1 MASQV
6 LEAWTCWMFIWDL
19 HNRHA
24 TVSCSPLESR
34 IGVAKAAGHPFDVKV
49 TGLMAVT
56 STGNSP
62 VWVPT
67 DTKFTTH
74 GLTRLSNMSVGVRY
88 TPEEPI
94 PQVQLIG
101 FSRFPEPRVVLFVL
115 FLLMYLVT
123 LPGNTVIMV
132 VIRVDRSLYV
142 PMYVFLGALSFSQI
156 CYCYTFSITPKMLS
170 GLVLGSRAISFLGC
184 AAQMHFS
191 FMFGFMHSFLL
202 AAMGYDRYVAICHP
216 LRYNTVMTPR
226 VCTRLV
232 VASWAGRVFLGLLVT
247 GAVFQFPFCQSHRI
261 DHFFCHLSPILQ
273 LACVGDD
280 AVGTVLNALC
290 IATLLCCSL
299 FILLTY
305 AFMLGRILQVPSA
318 EGRCKAFSTCASR
331 VTVVV
336 VHYSGASVVYLK
348 HGSPSAAGAGALI
361 DMAYTVFTPFLSP
374 IIFSRRNRD
383 LTNAFWKSL
392 RKSFVIRNANVCPGW
407 SFSGRSGYC

>member
-1 MASQV
+1 
-6 LEAWTCWMFIWDL
+6 MFIWDL
-19 HNRHA
+19 HNRRA
-24 TVSCSPLESR
+24 IVSCFPLESR
-34 IGVAKAAGHPFDVKV
+34 IGVAKAAMLLLGSSLLSSV
-49 TGLMAVT
+49 TTTNSGSPQKLPCGT
-56 STGNSP
+56 SSHLLYQG
-62 VWVPT
+62 
-67 DTKFTTH
+67 
-74 GLTRLSNMSVGVRY
+74 
-88 TPEEPI
+88 PI
-94 PQVQLIG
+94 IG

-123 LPGNTVIMV
+123 LAGNTVIMV

-156 CYCYTFSITPKMLS
+156 CYCYTFSITLKMLS
-170 GLVLGSRAISFLGC
+170 GLVLESRAISFLGC

-232 VASWAGRVFLGLLVT
+232 VASWAGGVFLGLLVT
-247 GAVFQFPFCQSHRI
+247 GAVFQFLFCQSHRI

-305 AFMLGRILQVPSA
+305 TFMLGRILQVPSA
-318 EGRCKAFSTCASR
+318 EGRRKAFSTCASR

-407 SFSGRSGYC
+407 SFSGRSGYY